1 MKKLLPEL
9 NIVNFNSH
17 IADYKAFS
25 FVDGYGV
32 RCSLYL
38 SGCTHKCPS
47 CFNEAAWDFT
57 YGEAYSLA
65 LEERILQDLAQ
76 SFVQGLT
83 LLGGEP
89 FLNLPTCLT
98 LVKKVRE
105 KFADKK
111 DIWIYS
117 GFTFE
122 EILKDEKKFALL
134 KEADI
139 LVDGKFVLALKD
151 ENLAFRGSSNQ
162 RIIDIKK
169 SLQEKKIFLWQA

>member
-1 MKKLLPEL
+1 M
-9 NIVNFNSH
+9 NYNSH
-17 IADYKAFS
+17 IADYKPFT

-47 CFNEAAWDFT
+47 CFNEAAWDFS
-57 YGEAYSLA
+57 YGELYSSA
-65 LEERILQDLAQ
+65 LEEKILKDLAQ
-76 SFVQGLT
+76 PFVQGLT
-83 LLGGEP
+83 LLGGEA
-89 FLNLPTCLT
+89 FLNLPTCLK

-105 KFADKK
+105 NFAQEK

-122 EILKDEKKFALL
+122 EILQDEKKFALL
-134 KEADI
+134 KECDI

-169 SLQEKKIFLWQA
+169 TLQAGKIILWQA